1 MSSEDAAV
9 DLGQQ
14 EAANINSS
22 NEKMMP
28 QSEVNKLVGAAK
40 ARAEADALAKYQQM
54 QGQSPSFGGMA
65 QMPQTQSFDPN
76 SILEEARKVAQEE
89 WDKKQ
94 KEREHAENTA
104 RVNEWGNSFL
114 RNMAQGPAQYKDFDE
129 VVADITPEAFPNV
142 VIEAGRDNNTADIM
156 YELGKNP
163 DKAVRL
169 QQMAQVSQGL
179 FQKEFRKLAESIAA
193 NKNALAQNQK
203 APNPLSRLKSSVVA
217 GSDTGKRTIKD
228 IRKDPRFRG

>member
-1 MSSEDAAV
+1 MSSEDVAA

-14 EAANINSS
+14 VAENVASPS
-22 NEKMMP
+22 EKMLP

-40 ARAEADALAKYQQM
+40 ARAEAEALARFN
-54 QGQSPSFGGMA
+54 QSQAEQPSFGGVA
-65 QMPQTQSFDPN
+65 QSQTFD
-76 SILEEARKVAQEE
+76 SQAMLEEARRVAQEE
-89 WDKKQ
+89 WDKKEQ
-94 KEREHAENTA
+94 ERLREMQQAQ
-104 RVNEWGNSFL
+104 VNEWGQGFI

-169 QQMAQVSQGL
+169 QQMAQVSQQL

-217 GSDTGKRTIKD
+217 GSDNGKRTIKD
-228 IRKDPRFRG
+228 LRKDPKFRG